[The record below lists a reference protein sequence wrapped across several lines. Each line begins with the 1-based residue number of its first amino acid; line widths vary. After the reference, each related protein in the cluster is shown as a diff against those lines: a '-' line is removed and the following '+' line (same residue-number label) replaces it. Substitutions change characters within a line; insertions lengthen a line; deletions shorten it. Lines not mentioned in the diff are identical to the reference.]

1 MSDKYRNLNALISD
15 FLEHLEVERGLSPL
29 SIRNYHFWLNRFSG
43 WLAKNYS
50 EIQIA
55 NITPNHILKYRVWL
69 SRLQGRQETSL
80 ALSTQAY
87 HVIAIR
93 AFLRWCARQDIPS
106 ISPEKIDV
114 PRGREHSLA
123 FLNSE
128 QLDSLLISPDTAN
141 IRGLRDRALL
151 EMLFSTGL
159 RVSEL
164 VGLNRDQADLNRREF
179 SVIGKGG
186 RARVVFLSERAAGWI
201 KKYLQKRRDSSKPL
215 FIRHSGKKPEI
226 TAGGNQLRLTAR
238 SVQRLVI
245 KYQKKAGLG
254 IRITPHSLRH
264 TFATDLLRGGADLR
278 EVQELLGHKN
288 VSTTQIYTHVTN
300 RRLRDVHARAHSGN
314 K

>member
-1 MSDKYRNLNALISD
+1 MSDKNSSLNALVAD
-15 FLEHLEVERGLSPL
+15 FLEHLEVERGLSAL
-29 SIRNYHFWLNRFSG
+29 TIRNYHFWLNRFAG
-43 WLAKNYS
+43 WLAQNYS
-50 EIQIA
+50 SPQIGGVTA
-55 NITPNHILKYRVWL
+55 DHILKYRVWL
-69 SRLQGRQETSL
+69 GRVQGRKEAGL

-93 AFLRWCARQDIPS
+93 AFLRWCARQDIAT

-114 PRGREHSLA
+114 PKSREHSLT

-128 QLDSLLISPDTAN
+128 QLDRLLASPDTAN

-164 VGLNRDQADLNRREF
+164 VALNRDQVDLNRREF

-186 RARVVFLSERAAGWI
+186 RARVVFLSERAADWI
-201 KKYLQKRRDSSKPL
+201 KKYLRKRDDPHNPL
-215 FIRHSGKKPEI
+215 LVP
-226 TAGGNQLRLTAR
+226 LTAR
-238 SVQRLVI
+238 SVQRLVT

-254 IRITPHSLRH
+254 IHITPHSLRH
-264 TFATDLLRGGADLR
+264 TFATDLLQGGADLR

-288 VSTTQIYTHVTN
+288 VATTQIYTHVTN

-314 K
+314 R

>member
-1 MSDKYRNLNALISD
+1 MSDKNHNLNALISD

-29 SIRNYHFWLNRFSG
+29 SIRNYHFWLNRFSF

-50 EIQIA
+50 EIQTVG
-55 NITPNHILKYRVWL
+55 ITADHILKYRVWL
-69 SRLQGRQETSL
+69 SRIQGRKEPGL

-106 ISPEKIDV
+106 ISSEKIDV
-114 PRGREHSLA
+114 PKSREHSLT

-128 QLDSLLISPDTAN
+128 QLDRLLISPDTTN
-141 IRGLRDRALL
+141 IRGLRDRAML

-164 VGLNRDQADLNRREF
+164 VSLNCDQVDLNRREF

-186 RARVVFLSERAAGWI
+186 RARVVFLSERAADWI
-201 KKYLQKRRDSSKPL
+201 KKYLQKRHDSYRPL
-215 FIRHSGKKPEI
+215 LIHYGGQKPEI
-226 TAGGNQLRLTAR
+226 TTDDNKLRLTAR
-238 SVQRLVI
+238 SVQRLVT

-254 IRITPHSLRH
+254 IHITPHSLRH
-264 TFATDLLRGGADLR
+264 TFATDLLQGGADLR

-300 RRLRDVHARAHSGN
+300 RRLRDVHTRAHSGN

>member
-1 MSDKYRNLNALISD
+1 MSDKNRQLKALVSD
-15 FLEHLEVERGLSPL
+15 FLEHMEIERGLSPL
-29 SIRNYHFWLNRFSG
+29 SIRNYHFWLNRFVG

-50 EIQIA
+50 QTQISG
-55 NITPNHILKYRVWL
+55 ITADHILKYRIWL
-69 SRLQGRQETSL
+69 SRLQGRQEIHL
-80 ALSTQAY
+80 ALSTQSY

-93 AFLRWCARQDIPS
+93 AFLRWCARQDITS

-114 PRGREHSLA
+114 PKSREHSLS

-128 QLDSLLISPDTAN
+128 QLGRLLMSPDITS

-164 VGLNRDQADLNRREF
+164 IALNRDQVDLQRREF

-186 RARVVFLSERAAGWI
+186 RARVVFLSERATNWVN
-201 KKYLQKRRDSSKPL
+201 KYLQKRPDTDQSLLIP
-215 FIRHSGKKPEI
+215 
-226 TAGGNQLRLTAR
+226 LTAR
-238 SVQRLVI
+238 SVQRIII

-254 IRITPHSLRH
+254 IHITPHSLRH
-264 TFATDLLRGGADLR
+264 TFATDLLQGGADLR

-288 VSTTQIYTHVTN
+288 VSTTQIYTHITN